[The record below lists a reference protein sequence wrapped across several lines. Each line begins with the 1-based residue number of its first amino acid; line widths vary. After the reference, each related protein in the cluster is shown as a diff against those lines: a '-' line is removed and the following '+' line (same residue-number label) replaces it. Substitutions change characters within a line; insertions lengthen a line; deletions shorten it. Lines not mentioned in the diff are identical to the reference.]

1 MRASNGAN
9 IDANKKTYL
18 VETATYN
25 FAVNISLGMS
35 NALLIRLLSY
45 GVSELGLLTFV
56 RILAYGV
63 SQVPAALLV
72 ERYRHR
78 RKMLWNL
85 FGALN
90 RLGPS
95 LLVLSLIIP
104 REYSLPFAVVVSFLS
119 QFAGGIAGVAA
130 TDVLADIISVEE
142 SPHFFSKVNQLNYVS
157 ISLAFITS
165 FATFALISDYLV
177 SYQLLYITSFIIG
190 LVSTVF
196 LIRIRDPKG
205 FIHYE
210 KPSVRFYDD
219 LEVVKLILHD
229 GRLRRY
235 LLVISLFNFAV
246 NIPAPFWDYIV
257 MVVIGGNEL
266 IVVLKNVVSLVVKAV
281 GMFFWRREIVKF
293 GLRKVTVLGMAST
306 SVVPILYKD
315 FATSTSLLGIE
326 AVSGYIWAPLD
337 LSIFLYNAYLPPKE
351 VRPAYLSILGLT
363 INSVSSLASMM
374 GTLIAVSTGDVGSV
388 LLASSVLRGVTAT
401 IAYATLPEIE
411 EKYISEHKY

>member
-1 MRASNGAN
+1 MGVGSRVDMN
-9 IDANKKTYL
+9 INKKIYL
-18 VETATYN
+18 AETTTYN
-25 FAVNISLGMS
+25 FAVNISIGMS

-45 GVSELGLLTFV
+45 GVSELGLLTFI

-72 ERYRHR
+72 EHYRHK

-95 LLVLSLIIP
+95 LLILSLFLP
-104 REYSLPFAVVVSFLS
+104 KDYSLSFALVVSFLS
-119 QFAGGIAGVAA
+119 QLAGGIAGVAA
-130 TDVLADIISVEE
+130 TDVLADIIPVGE
-142 SPHFFSKVNQLNYVS
+142 SPSFFSKVNQLNYVS

-165 FATFALISDYLV
+165 FAAFALIPDYLV
-177 SYQLLYITSFIIG
+177 SYQLLYTISFAIG
-190 LVSTVF
+190 LVSTIF
-196 LIRIRDPKG
+196 LVKIRDPKG
-205 FIHYE
+205 FVNSG
-210 KPSVRFYDD
+210 KPIARLYDD
-219 LEVVKLILHD
+219 LEIVKFIFHD
-229 GRLRRY
+229 ERLRRY
-235 LLVISLFNFAV
+235 LLVISLFNFSV

-266 IVVLKNVVSLVVKAV
+266 IVVLKNVVSLAVKSI
-281 GMFFWRREIVKF
+281 GMFFWKREIAKY
-293 GLRKVTVLGMAST
+293 GLRKVTVIGMAST
-306 SVVPILYKD
+306 AVVPILYKD

-337 LSIFLYNAYLPPKE
+337 LSIFLYNAYLPPKD
-351 VRPAYLSILGLT
+351 VRPAYLSLLGLT

-388 LLASSVLRGVTAT
+388 LLASSVLRGVSAS
-401 IAYATLPEIE
+401 IAYATLPEVD
-411 EKYISEHKY
+411 EKNNVARR